1 MMTKDS
7 GGILVFKKKVDKVY
21 VLLVH
26 PGGPIWGP
34 KDNWTIPKGQLEAG
48 ESMIDAA
55 KREFREEVGLE
66 VPSGELFDLGDI
78 KQSSNKTNH
87 IWAVAGEVDVSKF
100 SSNLFSL
107 EWPPHSGTIQYFP
120 EGDKAE
126 WFEINIAKSKII
138 KSQLGFLDRL
148 EKLILN

>member
-7 GGILVFKKKVDKVY
+7 GGILVFKKKVDKLY

>member
-1 MMTKDS
+1 MIKDS
-7 GGILVFKKKVDKVY
+7 AGILVFKKIDGKIY

-34 KDNWTIPKGQLEAG
+34 KDNWTIPKGQIEAG

-55 KREFREEVGLE
+55 RREFREEVGLE
-66 VPSGELFDLGDI
+66 VPSGELYDLGEI
-78 KQSSNKTNH
+78 KKSSNKTNH
-87 IWAVAGEVDVSKF
+87 IWAVAGEIDVSKF

-107 EWPPHSGTIQYFP
+107 EWPPHSGIIQNFP

-126 WFEINIAKSKII
+126 WFEVNIAKSKII
-138 KSQLGFLDRL
+138 KSQSGFLDRL
-148 EKLILN
+148 ETLILN